1 MWLGRKE
8 FTEIMTALTELKVE
22 SKEIKSDLKEH
33 IRRTANLEGRT
44 ESIEIHV
51 HQVRGIFR
59 FLAWTG
65 GVITLLATVGGVLV
79 SYWTT
84 KG

>member
-22 SKEIKSDLKEH
+22 SREIKADLKEH

-44 ESIEIHV
+44 ESIEVHV
-51 HQVRGIFR
+51 HQVRGIFK
-59 FLAWTG
+59 FLAMVG
-65 GVITLLATVGGVLV
+65 GTLTVLGAIGGVLV
-79 SYWTT
+79 SFWTT
-84 KG
+84 